1 MLPPNPLLQLVPSR
15 VLGAVERVEK
25 LIWQPVGPLWAEAT
39 SASPIYRPLAEA
51 QSEKRRLLRAPHYWG
66 KLFDQRWVRI
76 QIPTVGVIAANRPL
90 FLQWRDQG
98 EATLYVEGVPHYGFD
113 VAHRHCP
120 LPRGARE
127 IWLECLCVRSA
138 IWHPD
143 ASAGLDRE
151 GSRCEGA
158 WLVAR
163 DEQAWRV
170 YHDLNVLAELMTE
183 ERKAN
188 FPTQHTFDR
197 FRHQTPVEQVTVLY
211 RRLLR
216 LLDEAVD
223 AFDSGGLDALEGK
236 LRLAYRDLRTDPLA
250 LDAVLTGHAHID
262 LVWLWPERVGE
273 AKAVHSFATADR
285 LMDLYPEFRFAYSQT
300 ASYAAVARRAPG
312 LHRRVMRRIGQKR
325 WEATGALEVE
335 SDTMLPCGEALARSF
350 LLGQDAFTKL
360 RGSPSRLL
368 WLPDVF
374 GYSGCLPQL
383 MRQCGVDYFF
393 TTKMTWGAVTKF
405 PHSSFVWRG
414 DDGSEVV
421 AHIVSQSVGYNGKTT
436 LAELKD
442 HALGHRQSDIHREF
456 LAPTGWGDG
465 GGGPTEEMCER
476 ARRMADLA
484 SLPRVKWG
492 GVEPFFDRLARLRAK
507 LPAYQGECYLE
518 YHRGVFTTHGNVKAA
533 FRGLERALQVQ
544 EAAACATGTGP
555 IDAQA
560 WRRLVFA
567 QFHDYIPG
575 SSVPDVY
582 REGVA
587 EHRKLAVEAEGAAR
601 RLLSDVG
608 SQLAGASPGLKKDA
622 RASTQPTNEPCLFN
636 PTPFARTEQVRVGGK
651 TLTVHLP
658 PLTGLPLK
666 ECTVKTHLR
675 SRASRRTLD
684 NGLVSARFG
693 ADGCLQAMVIAGHGL
708 QLKEGAGALWVY
720 PEKPALFDAWDIDR
734 QALSLGKRL
743 GRPVSAK
750 AKSTTHEAT
759 FTATWRVG
767 AKSRVVVRYALRPGE
782 SWLRMDI
789 SADWHEPHTLL
800 KLAFP
805 TRYAGRSARF
815 GAPFGSVL
823 RSQQPGKPQD
833 EAMWEVPGSRWA
845 AVTDEGEH
853 DGLFVAT
860 EAKYGFS
867 VRDGALGVSLLRTVP
882 VTGFD
887 QKHAAA
893 YTHSLLRDPSA
904 PRLADLGDHEIKLAV
919 GRYDTWAPR
928 EQHPAALADTLFTPL
943 VPYRGRAV
951 DCGLRGMSGA
961 LSLQPCWAKPLGRG
975 RWLLRLHET
984 LGRRGAVQLDLAPGW
999 SARHTDLSEKPG
1011 ARLPDGKVPF
1021 KPYEVLSVILDRH
1034 L

>member
-15 VLGAVERVEK
+15 VLAAVERVQA
-25 LIWQPVGPLWAEAT
+25 LVWRPIVQLRAEA
-39 SASPIYRPLAEA
+39 SRASPAYRPLAA
-51 QSEKRRLLRAPHYWG
+51 ARRERRSPLRGPHHWG
-66 KLFDQRWVRI
+66 KLFDQRWVRVEV
-76 QIPTVGVIAANRPL
+76 PRSRPAGSL
-90 FLQWRDQG
+90 FLEWRDQG
-98 EATLYVEGVPHYGFD
+98 EATLYVDGVPHYGFD
-113 VAHRHCP
+113 VAHRYCP
-120 LPRGARE
+120 LPHGARE
-127 IWLECLCVRSA
+127 VWLECLCVRSA

-158 WLVAR
+158 WLVAC

-170 YHDLNVLAELMTE
+170 YHDLNVLADLMTE
-183 ERKAN
+183 ERKAH

-197 FRHQTPVEQVTVLY
+197 FRHQTPVEHVSVLY

-223 AFDSGGLDALEGK
+223 ALDTGGLDALENK
-236 LRLAYRDLRTDPLA
+236 LRFIYRELRSDPLA

-300 ASYAAVARRAPG
+300 ASYAAVARRAPE
-312 LHRRVMRRIGQKR
+312 LHRRVMHRIREKE
-325 WEATGALEVE
+325 WEATGAMEVE
-335 SDTMLPCGEALARSF
+335 SDTMLPCGEALARSL
-350 LLGQDAFTKL
+350 LLGQEAFAKL
-360 RGSPSRLL
+360 RGGKPSPLL

-393 TTKMTWGAVTKF
+393 TTKMTWGAITKF

-421 AHIVSQSVGYNGKTT
+421 AHVVSQSVGYNGKTSV
-436 LAELKD
+436 AELKG

-476 ARRMADLA
+476 ARRMANLA

-492 GVEPFFDRLARLRAK
+492 GVEPFFERLAKLRAK
-507 LPAYQGECYLE
+507 LPTYQGECYLE
-518 YHRGVFTTHGNVKAA
+518 YHRGVFTTHGEVKAA
-533 FRGLERALQVQ
+533 FRGLERALQIQ
-544 EAAACATGTGP
+544 EAAACATGAGP
-555 IDAQA
+555 IDAHA

-587 EHRKLAVEAEGAAR
+587 EHRRLAAAAESAAAMS
-601 RLLSDVG
+601 LS
-608 SQLAGASPGLKKDA
+608 
-622 RASTQPTNEPCLFN
+622 RTNGVPCLFN
-636 PTPFARTEQVRVGGK
+636 PTPHPRTEFVRTGRS
-651 TLTVHLP
+651 TRMVHLP
-658 PLTGLPLK
+658 PLTGLPLS
-666 ECTVKTHLR
+666 ECSRERPRVEPARAVGR
-675 SRASRRTLD
+675 SLQ
-684 NGLVSARFG
+684 NGIVSARFG
-693 ADGCLQAMVIAGHGL
+693 ADGWIENLLIDGHAVQLMV
-708 QLKEGAGALWVY
+708 GAGALWVY
-720 PEKPALFDAWDIDR
+720 PDRPALFDAWDIDR
-734 QALSLGKRL
+734 QTLALGRRL
-743 GRPVSAK
+743 GRPASLQTRNTADGAAMVV
-750 AKSTTHEAT
+750 THL
-759 FTATWRVG
+759 VG
-767 AKSRVVVRYALRPGE
+767 KKSRVTIRFTLRPGE
-782 SWLRMDI
+782 RGLRVDI
-789 SADWHEPHTLL
+789 SADWHEPHTLV
-800 KLAFP
+800 KMIFP
-805 TRYAGRSARF
+805 TRYAGRTARF
-815 GAPFGSVL
+815 GAPFGSVQ
-823 RSQQPGKPQD
+823 RSQQPGRPQD

-853 DGLFVAT
+853 DGLFVVT

-867 VRDGALGVSLLRTVP
+867 ARDGALGVSLLRTVP

-893 YTHSLLRDPSA
+893 YPHSLLREPNA
-904 PRLADLGDHEIKLAV
+904 PRLADLGRHEIKLAL

-943 VPYRGRAV
+943 VPYHGRAV
-951 DCGLRGMSGA
+951 DCGLRGLSGA

-975 RWLLRLHET
+975 RWLVRLHET

-999 SARHTDLSEKPG
+999 TACRSDLREGPGVALDRGRIPFHPYEIVSVIVSRGRRTSLPARRASRRHTG
-1011 ARLPDGKVPF
+1011 
-1021 KPYEVLSVILDRH
+1021 
-1034 L
+1034 